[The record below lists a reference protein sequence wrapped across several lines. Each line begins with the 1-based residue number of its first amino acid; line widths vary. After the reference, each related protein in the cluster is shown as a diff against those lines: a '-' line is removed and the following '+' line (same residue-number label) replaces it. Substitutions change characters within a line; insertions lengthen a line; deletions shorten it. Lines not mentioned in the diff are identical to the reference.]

1 MSTESLDRPNS
12 PTLQDL
18 AQIFL
23 GPGWR
28 KSIVRGLLGPLGP
41 LGILEPLLPQT
52 HPGNSSPFTAG
63 IGSLGK
69 RGKFPNL

>member
-18 AQIFL
+18 AQISL

-28 KSIVRGLLGPLGP
+28 NSIARGLLGP

-63 IGSLGK
+63 IGSLGEE
-69 RGKFPNL
+69 GEIP